1 MKKIDLTRTLIE
13 TTVRRTLEKI
23 QEAPEREIRNLVDF
37 GLEFSNGRFQKKFL
51 TAARKMLINE
61 ESAYYTLIKD
71 IVSNVDS
78 ERLMT
83 FGINVG
89 YEGCTKG
96 AKTIREIE
104 ATRHCNI
111 PWFLSLSINEK
122 KLEED
127 PDFYPAVLKQGV
139 SLGIHTYLLS
149 IAGDPAKI
157 IPLLKSQPGCAF
169 VLYLHG
175 AQITKS
181 FLTEFHAVRNV
192 MISIYADE
200 KMPEACKKL
209 RDSHYLYAVYTHY
222 TEWDAQHILQ
232 GRWLEEVLPAQPTFG
247 FIIPEPSCR
256 KELQQEIYSYI
267 LSIRDGQKYPIILM
281 DVRQDGLMVDGV
293 ISSEACIVGFDEN
306 GNMRTQDGIYTNDSL
321 NLFTHKLKDI
331 LECHTEK

>member
-37 GLEFSNGRFQKKFL
+37 GLEFANGRFQKKFL
-51 TAARKMLINE
+51 TAARKMLVNE

-71 IVSNVDS
+71 VASNVDS

-96 AKTIREIE
+96 AKTIRELE
-104 ATRHCNI
+104 ATCHCNI

-127 PDFYPAVLKQGV
+127 PDFYASVLKQGV

-149 IAGDPAKI
+149 ISGDPTKI
-157 IPLLKSQPGCAF
+157 IPLLKSQPSCAF
-169 VLYLHG
+169 ILYLHG
-175 AQITKS
+175 SQITES
-181 FLTEFHAVRNV
+181 FLTACNAVRNV
-192 MISIYADE
+192 MVSIYADE

-267 LSIRDGQKYPIILM
+267 LSIRDDQKYPIILM

-293 ISSEACIVGFDEN
+293 ISGEACIVGFDEN
-306 GNMRTQDGIYTNDSL
+306 GNMRTQDGIYTNNNL
-321 NLFTHKLKDI
+321 NLFTHGLKDI
-331 LECHTEK
+331 LQCSAAK